1 MSSVLK
7 KNQSQHRLTV
17 LDIILDMYDH
27 TSTLISNEKVFDR
40 TYKELIDRID
50 KEASMIYH
58 YCRVAN
64 EEYDNRIESEAKIRL
79 ELEEEAIENCL
90 YLKTDIFLAQRK
102 FHLRAKKVTYW
113 SGLVDKA
120 LKAIK
125 GWHSAELRE
134 YHNKFGL

>member
-1 MSSVLK
+1 MSSVR
-7 KNQSQHRLTV
+7 KNERSPHKLTV

-27 TSTLISNEKVFDR
+27 TTTLIANEKVFDR

-64 EEYDNRIESEAKIRL
+64 EEYDNRIQAEAKIRI
-79 ELEEEAIENCL
+79 ELQEEAIENCL

-102 FHLRAKKVTYW
+102 FHLRAKKVAYW
-113 SGLVDKA
+113 NKLVNNA

-125 GWHSAELRE
+125 GWHSAEVRE
-134 YHNKFGL
+134 YRNKFGL